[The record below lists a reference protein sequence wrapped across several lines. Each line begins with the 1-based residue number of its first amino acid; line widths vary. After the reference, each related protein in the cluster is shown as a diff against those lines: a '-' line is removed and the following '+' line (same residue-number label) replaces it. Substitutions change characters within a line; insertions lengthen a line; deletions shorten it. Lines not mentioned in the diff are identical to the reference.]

1 LAITKKAEYA
11 IAALAD
17 LASRKP
23 EGFES
28 SRDIAT
34 RQGIPPKLI
43 AQILAL
49 MSKGGILEG
58 ARGPLGGVR
67 LIRDPSTISL
77 REVIELVEGPLG
89 ITKCL
94 VQRGECRKQGSCPLQ
109 GIWAEAQ
116 ERMVEVLEGRTIQ
129 DLADAQSSMASKSRP
144 ER

>member
-17 LASRKP
+17 LATRKP

-28 SRDIAT
+28 SRDIAA

-49 MSKGGILEG
+49 LSRGGLLEG

-67 LIRDPSTISL
+67 LVREPSSISL

-94 VQRGECRKQGSCPLQ
+94 VQPGECRNQGACPLQ

-116 ERMVEVLEGRTIQ
+116 ERMLEVLEGKTIQ
-129 DLADAQSSMASKSRP
+129 DLADAQSAMASRNKGR
-144 ER
+144 